1 MHERESKIIYKFLKY
16 ALSMKAQNK
25 EDIFTLDKINP
36 PFFYFIQ
43 ENNIVYK
50 YNASILFDFIE
61 KTGCY
66 KDPQSQIEY
75 NAIEIKRLEKL
86 AKRTMKPRSAGNSQ
100 VVVEEEASTIVPF
113 LENELGESIRV
124 LIDNN
129 TSSDIQL
136 NDKEEWYNILQSL
149 NELKVIG
156 LSYYESVINQIIS
169 NLKHEEKRIFK
180 KINLY
185 FIMINSNNMYDY
197 FLDDRGNIT
206 ICEDESRVALKYYT
220 TMYKYIMCKTLLKE
234 FSKQHYYQCRFQTI
248 LRQFFNLP
256 TIEENDFII

>member
-25 EDIFTLDKINP
+25 DDIFTLDKIKP

-61 KTGCY
+61 KTGCF

-75 NAIEIKRLEKL
+75 NTIEIKRLEKL
-86 AKRTMKPRSAGNSQ
+86 AKRTLKPRSADKSQ
-100 VVVEEEASTIVPF
+100 VEEEQATTIVPF
-113 LENELGESIRV
+113 LENELGENIRV
-124 LIDNN
+124 LIDSN
-129 TSSDIQL
+129 TTSTIELDE
-136 NDKEEWYNILQSL
+136 KEEWYNIVQCL

-156 LSYYESVINQIIS
+156 LSCYESVINQVIS
-169 NLKHEEKRIFK
+169 NLKHEEKRIFR

-185 FIMINSNNMYDY
+185 FLMINCNDTYDY
-197 FLDDRGNIT
+197 FLDDRGNII
-206 ICEDESRVALKYYT
+206 ICEDESKIAAKYYI
-220 TMYKYIMCKTLLKE
+220 TMYKYIMCKTLIKE

-256 TIEENDFII
+256 TIDEDDFMF